1 MALKNTDVLPVDFV
15 HGDASFARTIYHIE
29 IPRKWSLENV
39 LDPEF
44 WRLQTRFKVN
54 DILDLIAEDG
64 TWDVTAR
71 VVQADRGGY
80 LVLRLLRVW
89 RADADAVQSDVTGEA
104 HVELVPNSG
113 WVLFSG
119 DGSPIARFST
129 QDSANAALANL
140 PEPAAEP
147 APGAVSAAA
156 TGAFIA

>member
-1 MALKNTDVLPVDFV
+1 M
-15 HGDASFARTIYHIE
+15 
-29 IPRKWSLENV
+29 

-71 VVQADRGGY
+71 VVQADRGGF

-89 RADADAVQSDVTGEA
+89 RADADAVQSDTTGEA

-113 WVLFSG
+113 WVLFSA
-119 DGSPIARFST
+119 DGTALARFST

-140 PEPAAEP
+140 PESAAVPAPAPEPAA
-147 APGAVSAAA
+147 V
-156 TGAFIA
+156 TGAFVA